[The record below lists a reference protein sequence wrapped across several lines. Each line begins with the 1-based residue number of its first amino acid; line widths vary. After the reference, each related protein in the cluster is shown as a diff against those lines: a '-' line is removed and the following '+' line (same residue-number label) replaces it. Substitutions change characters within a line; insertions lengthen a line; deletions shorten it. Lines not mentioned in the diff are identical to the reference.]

1 MTSISKSVSIDKLD
15 DIVNKYNNT
24 YHNIFKPK
32 PVDIFAKGYSSNWSQ
47 EVTIKN
53 VKNTVP
59 STYIINDLN
68 ERKNCWNFFP
78 KKLYKTNQKELRI
91 EQVIKKNG
99 DKLHL
104 QWKG

>member
-68 ERKNCWNFFP
+68 GEKIVGTFFP
-78 KKLYKTNQKELRI
+78 KNCIKQ
-91 EQVIKKNG
+91 IKKS
-99 DKLHL
+99 
-104 QWKG
+104 

>member
-47 EVTIKN
+47 EVAIKN

-68 ERKNCWNFFP
+68 GEKIVGTFSPKNCI
-78 KKLYKTNQKELRI
+78 KQ
-91 EQVIKKNG
+91 IKKS
-99 DKLHL
+99 
-104 QWKG
+104 

>member
-1 MTSISKSVSIDKLD
+1 MILT
-15 DIVNKYNNT
+15 
-24 YHNIFKPK
+24 
-32 PVDIFAKGYSSNWSQ
+32 
-47 EVTIKN
+47 E
-53 VKNTVP
+53 
-59 STYIINDLN
+59 
-68 ERKNCWNFFP
+68 